1 MQITYSQADDE
12 TLVLKLVGRLDF
24 THRQDFINVVERLS
38 REMPGRAVHVDCSGL
53 LDIDSSGLGML
64 LVLRDRVH
72 HIGTSL
78 ALVGCGRRVSE
89 VLNTVQFGR
98 LFQLL

>member
-1 MQITYSQADDE
+1 MQISYSQADDG

-24 THRQDFINVVERLS
+24 TRRQDFINVVEQLS
-38 REMPGRAVHVDCSGL
+38 HEMAGRAVHVDCSGL

-64 LVLRDRVH
+64 LILRDRVR
-72 HIGTSL
+72 HIGSSL

>member
-1 MQITYSQADDE
+1 MQISYSQADDG
-12 TLVLKLVGRLDF
+12 TLVLKLVGCLDF
-24 THRQDFINVVERLS
+24 TRRQDFVNVVEQLS
-38 REMPGRAVHVDCSGL
+38 RDMPGRAVHVDCSGL

-64 LVLRDRVH
+64 LILRDRVSQF
-72 HIGTSL
+72 GSSL
-78 ALVGCGRRVSE
+78 ALIGCGRRVRE